1 MNLATFPFI
10 NPEIPGWPTDYDL
23 SLLGWLASKVPG
35 DGHIVEIGSW
45 CGRSS
50 FSIVANC
57 RPTTRVTLV
66 DSFKYQHPY
75 VANNDGLYKNMEG
88 NPTVLEQMV
97 SLAKERRSWKPCLE
111 QMIEINERSNV
122 EILEM
127 DSKDYVPSGPVNLAF
142 IDGQHDG
149 GIPQQDL
156 MKFLSD
162 DECLIVLDDWN
173 DRWADVVNAS
183 VRARMD
189 GNRAIYCAP
198 WGRFAIIAPK
208 WGPMMEPAT
217 VLMRITCN
225 NRHIEGLRRR
235 MKEV

>member
-1 MNLATFPFI
+1 MDLATFPFI

-23 SLLGWLASKVPG
+23 SMLGWLSSKVPG

-57 RPTTRVTLV
+57 KHTVRVSLV
-66 DSFKYQHPY
+66 DKFEYRYPY
-75 VANNDGLYKNMEG
+75 VSNNAGLHKNMEG
-88 NPTVLEQMV
+88 DPRVVEEM
-97 SLAKERRSWKPCLE
+97 LALADQHKSWRPCLE
-111 QMIEINERSNV
+111 RTIDFHERPNV

-127 DSKDYVPSGPVNLAF
+127 ESKDYVPPGPISMVF

-156 MKFLSD
+156 MKFITD

-173 DRWADVVNAS
+173 DRWNDVVNAS
-183 VRARMD
+183 VLARME
-189 GNRAIYCAP
+189 GNRAVYCAP

-208 WGPMMEPAT
+208 WGPMLEPFT
-217 VLMRITCN
+217 TLMRITCN
-225 NRHIEGLRRR
+225 NRHIDGLRRR